1 MTPHTTLSTKNMR
14 LRAAAAFA
22 LLLAA
27 GLPAPAHAHRAWML
41 PSATVLSGS
50 EPWVTVDAAVSTD
63 LFYADHNPMRLDG
76 LMILAPDGTRVAPE
90 NMSTGKFR
98 SSFDLKLARP
108 GTYKLAVVNEG
119 FNAVYKLNGETKRW
133 RGTADTFAKEVPADA
148 QELRV
153 TRSQSRGEVFVTSG
167 KPSAAALRPT
177 GVGLELVPVT
187 HPNDLVAGDT
197 ASFTFLLDGVPAAG
211 IDVNIVPGGIRY
223 RNQLGDIKVTTDNGG
238 RFSIKWPA
246 AGMYWISASHGA
258 EPRAEQ
264 AGGSIAEPLRRAS
277 YSATLEV
284 LPE

>member
-1 MTPHTTLSTKNMR
+1 MKRLSTPAMKN
-14 LRAAAAFA
+14 LRMLTVAALA

-27 GLPAPAHAHRAWML
+27 GLALPAHAHRAWML

-76 LMILAPDGTRVAPE
+76 LTILAPDGTRVAPE
-90 NMSTGKFR
+90 NISTGKFR
-98 SSFDLKLARP
+98 SSFDLKLAHP

-119 FNAVYKLNGETKRW
+119 LNAVYKLNGETKRW
-133 RGTADTFAKEVPADA
+133 RGTAEAFAKEVPANA

-167 KPSAAALRPT
+167 KPSATVLRPT

-197 ASFTFLLDGVPAAG
+197 ASFVLVLDGAPVSG
-211 IDVNIVPGGIRY
+211 IDVSVVPGGVRY
-223 RNQLGDIKVTTDNGG
+223 RNQLGDIKLTTDREG
-238 RFSIKWPA
+238 RFSVKWPA
-246 AGMYWISASHGA
+246 PGMYWISASHGA

-264 AGGSIAEPLRRAS
+264 AGGSIAQPLRRAS

-284 LPE
+284 LPQ